1 MQAGWAIIGAVLL
14 VAQADPLPAPWKT
27 HVAKEGGFVIAF
39 PGTPAEAKQKI
50 KSGGQDIDV
59 RLLVLDAME
68 GTFVVGY
75 SEAPG
80 GGKIGDEEKRLD
92 HARDGAVQSSGGKL
106 QSEKRIAFDGY
117 SGRELLIVTDNANTL
132 RIRIFAVRNKLF
144 QVMTVGSRLFTASR
158 EATTF
163 LDSFKLAK

>member
-1 MQAGWAIIGAVLL
+1 MRL
-14 VAQADPLPAPWKT
+14 V
-27 HVAKEGGFVIAF
+27 
-39 PGTPAEAKQKI
+39 
-50 KSGGQDIDV
+50 
-59 RLLVLDAME
+59 VLDAME
-68 GTFVVGY
+68 GTYVVGY
-75 SEAPG
+75 SEAPAG
-80 GGKIGDEEKRLD
+80 AKVGDEEKRLD
-92 HARDGAVQSSGGKL
+92 HARDGAVQSAGGKL

-158 EATTF
+158 EATMF